1 MAQAMSKERVIELLE
16 YYKDIDGEVKI
27 YRKILEDLTDQYYNP
42 LGAIQCDGLPK
53 GKYSISR
60 QTENMVLN
68 IPDYVSGEM
77 RDYEERVATLQNLKA
92 QILQEV
98 SRLKLKEK
106 SIIFDFYMHNMKWE
120 QVAVRNHYSERQ
132 CKNIRDNAV
141 ETLLKRFENNPYI
154 SKFHKVA

>member
-1 MAQAMSKERVIELLE
+1 MAPAMSKERVIELLE

-27 YRKILEDLTDQYYNP
+27 YRKILKDLTDQYYNP

-53 GKYSISR
+53 GKYNISR

-106 SIIFDFYMHNMKWE
+106 SIIFDFYIHNMKWE

>member
-42 LGAIQCDGLPK
+42 LRAIQCDGLPK

-106 SIIFDFYMHNMKWE
+106 SIIFDFYIHNMKWE

>member
-53 GKYSISR
+53 GKYNISR

-68 IPDYVSGEM
+68 IPDYVSGQRLTM
-77 RDYEERVATLQNLKA
+77 QPYEILKYTGC
-92 QILQEV
+92 
-98 SRLKLKEK
+98 SRTSSKG
-106 SIIFDFYMHNMKWE
+106 F
-120 QVAVRNHYSERQ
+120 QRHY
-132 CKNIRDNAV
+132 
-141 ETLLKRFENNPYI
+141 L
-154 SKFHKVA
+154 

>member
-42 LGAIQCDGLPK
+42 LCTIQWDGLPK

-106 SIIFDFYMHNMKWE
+106 SIIFDFYIHNMKWE

>member
-42 LGAIQCDGLPK
+42 LGTIQCDGLPK

-106 SIIFDFYMHNMKWE
+106 SIIFDFYIHNMKWE